1 MSDIHICMY
10 NNHLW
15 GCSSP
20 HVTSWIFGSWPRSWP
35 LENWTRQDSAGNP
48 GSALPSGRIYIRTG
62 AAVGGSTSVSTS
74 SNAAPWQL
82 AMFWQHPLLGQVMKY
97 CFEVFVGDCLWVV
110 ATWFKLLGI
119 RALTSIA
126 DGFHWWLTSFFPF
139 LQAAKH
145 VGIQEYPRCSAWTPQ
160 LKQELPKHW
169 PQGDIGA
176 AGMLRWEWWSWS
188 SVWPCFASWRLELAW
203 WGSGVCTRM
212 QRSTSWI
219 WISRREGPRPDE
231 EFEEPYYP
239 SVLPE
244 LGIVRKNMKT
254 QL

>member
-35 LENWTRQDSAGNP
+35 LENWIRQDSAGNP
-48 GSALPSGRIYIRTG
+48 SSALPSGRIYIRTG

-82 AMFWQHPLLGQVMKY
+82 AMFWQHPLLCQVMKY
-97 CFEVFVGDCLWVV
+97 CFEVFVGDCLWGV

-145 VGIQEYPRCSAWTPQ
+145 VGIQEYPRCSAWTPKGILVQ
-160 LKQELPKHW
+160 LGCW
-169 PQGDIGA
+169 G
-176 AGMLRWEWWSWS
+176 
-188 SVWPCFASWRLELAW
+188 
-203 WGSGVCTRM
+203 GSGDRDRLCGRVLHLGGWNWLGEALASARGCSG
-212 QRSTSWI
+212 QL
-219 WISRREGPRPDE
+219 P
-231 EFEEPYYP
+231 EFE
-239 SVLPE
+239 
-244 LGIVRKNMKT
+244 
-254 QL
+254 